1 MADVTDLKGR
11 GELRDQP
18 RRRGS
23 RTSSAAPGGIRSFVA
38 RRLTLGLVQTVAVV
52 LLVFT
57 LTEALPG
64 DAAVALAGDQP
75 DPARIAAIR
84 EAMDLDQPAHERLL
98 SWAAGLSHGDFGTSL
113 TSGRP
118 VADYITDGF
127 GPSLLLAA
135 LTVALLV
142 PLGFGLGVLAAHH
155 EGRLIDRLISSVTL
169 AVYAV
174 PEFALGVLLVT
185 VVALKLAWLPPT
197 AVGYGTDLLGHPAV
211 LVLPVLVLLSRP
223 VCSLSRLV
231 RAGMVDALASPYTAH
246 ARRYGVPGA
255 RVRYAHALPNAL
267 APAAQQ
273 LARTVDWLLCGVI
286 VVEALFVI
294 PGLGTVLLN
303 AVAERDVPVV
313 QGLAVVFGVLT
324 VVLNLGADLVAYRL
338 TPRAG
343 VAA

>member
-1 MADVTDLKGR
+1 MSGL
-11 GELRDQP
+11 
-18 RRRGS
+18 GS
-23 RTSSAAPGGIRSFVA
+23 WAA
-38 RRLTLGLVQTVAVV
+38 RRLVLGGVQTVAVV
-52 LLVFT
+52 VLVFA

-75 DPARIAAIR
+75 DPARITAIR
-84 EAMDLDQPAHERLL
+84 EALDLDRPAYERLAD
-98 SWAAGLSHGDFGTSL
+98 WATGLLHADFGNSL

-118 VADYITDGF
+118 VSSYISDAF
-127 GPSLLLAA
+127 GPTLLLAG

-142 PLGFGLGVLAAHH
+142 PVGVGLGVLAARY
-155 EGRLIDRLISSVTL
+155 EGRFVDRLISSVTL
-169 AVYAV
+169 GVYAV
-174 PEFALGVLLVT
+174 PEFAFGVLLVT
-185 VVALKLAWLPPT
+185 VFALRLDWLPPT
-197 AVGYGTDLLGHPAV
+197 AVGYGTDLLGHPAA

-231 RAGMVDALASPYTAH
+231 RAGMIDALTSPYVAQ
-246 ARRYGVPGA
+246 ARRYGIPGA
-255 RVRYAHALPNAL
+255 RVRYAHALPNAM

-294 PGLGTVLLN
+294 PGLGTVLMN

-313 QGLAVVFGVLT
+313 QGLAVIFGVIT
-324 VVLNLGADLVAYRL
+324 AVLNLGADLVTHRFA
-338 TPRAG
+338 PRAE

>member
-1 MADVTDLKGR
+1 MSGL
-11 GELRDQP
+11 
-18 RRRGS
+18 GS
-23 RTSSAAPGGIRSFVA
+23 WAA
-38 RRLTLGLVQTVAVV
+38 RRLLLGGAQTVAVV
-52 LLVFT
+52 VLVFA

-84 EAMDLDQPAHERLL
+84 EAMELDRPAYERLAD
-98 SWAAGLSHGDFGTSL
+98 WATGLLHADFGTSL
-113 TSGRP
+113 ASGRP
-118 VADYITDGF
+118 VTSYISGAF
-127 GPSLLLAA
+127 GPTLLLAT

-142 PLGFGLGVLAAHH
+142 PIGVGLGVLAARF
-155 EGRLIDRLISSVTL
+155 EGRFVDRLVSAVTL
-169 AVYAV
+169 GVYAV
-174 PEFALGVLLVT
+174 PEFAFGVLLVT
-185 VVALKLAWLPPT
+185 VFALRLDWLPPT
-197 AVGYGTDLLGHPAV
+197 AVGYGTDLLGHPAA

-231 RAGMVDALASPYTAH
+231 RAGMIDALASPYVAQ
-246 ARRYGVPGA
+246 ARRYGIPGA
-255 RVRYAHALPNAL
+255 RVRYAHALPNAV

-294 PGLGTVLLN
+294 PGLGTVLMN

-313 QGLAVVFGVLT
+313 QGLAVVFGVIT
-324 VVLNLGADLVAYRL
+324 VVLNLGADVVAHRFA
-338 TPRAG
+338 PRAE

>member
-1 MADVTDLKGR
+1 MTAV
-11 GELRDQP
+11 
-18 RRRGS
+18 
-23 RTSSAAPGGIRSFVA
+23 AAPPRARAGAVTVALRSWLA
-38 RRLTLGLVQTVAVV
+38 RRLLLGVAQTAAVV
-52 LLVFT
+52 LLVFA

-84 EAMDLDQPAHERLL
+84 TELGLDRPAAERFADWLL
-98 SWAAGLSHGDFGTSL
+98 GLLHGDLGTSL
-113 TSGRP
+113 ASGRP
-118 VADYITDGF
+118 VATYLADGF
-127 GPSLLLAA
+127 GPTLLLAA
-135 LTVALLV
+135 ITVVLLV
-142 PLGFGLGVLAAHH
+142 PAGVGLGVLAARRA
-155 EGRLIDRLISSVTL
+155 GSLADRLVSSTTL

-185 VVALKLAWLPPT
+185 LFALRLGWLPPT
-197 AVGYGTDLLGHPAV
+197 AVGFGGDLLAHPAV

-223 VCSLSRLV
+223 VCSISRLV
-231 RAGMVDALASPYTAH
+231 RAGMIDALRSPYVRQAT
-246 ARRYGVPGA
+246 RYGLSTA
-255 RVRYAHALPNAL
+255 RVRYLHALPNAL

-294 PGLGTVLLN
+294 PGLGTVLMN

-313 QGLAVVFGVLT
+313 QGLAVVFGVIA
-324 VVLNLGADLVAYRL
+324 VVLNLGADLVARRL
-338 TPRAG
+338 APRAG

>member
-1 MADVTDLKGR
+1 MTGL
-11 GELRDQP
+11 
-18 RRRGS
+18 
-23 RTSSAAPGGIRSFVA
+23 RSFVA
-38 RRLTLGLVQTVAVV
+38 RRLLLGVAQTVAVV
-52 LLVFT
+52 LLVFA

-75 DPARIAAIR
+75 DPARVAALR
-84 EAMDLDQPAHERLL
+84 EAMHLDRPAYERLAE
-98 SWAAGLSHGDFGTSL
+98 WAAGLLHGDFGTSV

-118 VADYITDGF
+118 VSQFLADGF
-127 GPSLLLAA
+127 GPTLLMAA

-142 PLGFGLGVLAAHH
+142 PAGFGLGVLAARH
-155 EGRLIDRLISSVTL
+155 EGRLVDRLISSLTL

-185 VVALKLAWLPPT
+185 VFALRLGWLPPT
-197 AVGYGTDLLGHPAV
+197 AVGYGTDLLAHPAA
-211 LVLPVLVLLSRP
+211 LLLPLLVLLSRP
-223 VCSLSRLV
+223 VCSLARLV
-231 RAGMVDALASPYTAH
+231 RAGMVDALAAPYTVH
-246 ARRYGVPGA
+246 ARRYGVGGA

-267 APAAQQ
+267 APAVQQ
-273 LARTVDWLLCGVI
+273 LARTLDWLLCGVI

-294 PGLGTVLLN
+294 PGLGTVLLH

-324 VVLNLGADLVAYRL
+324 VALNLCADLIAHRL
-338 TPRAG
+338 APRAG

>member
-1 MADVTDLKGR
+1 M
-11 GELRDQP
+11 RDQP
-18 RRRGS
+18 RRRPGR
-23 RTSSAAPGGIRSFVA
+23 RTTDRGTSFVV
-38 RRLTLGLVQTVAVV
+38 RRLFLGVAQTAAVV
-52 LLVFT
+52 LLVFA

-84 EAMDLDQPAHERLL
+84 EAMHLDRPVHERLAE
-98 SWAAGLSHGDFGTSL
+98 WATGLLHGDFGTSL

-118 VADYITDGF
+118 VAQYIADGF
-127 GPSLLLAA
+127 GPTLLLAS

-142 PLGFGLGVLAAHH
+142 PVGFGLGVLAARH
-155 EGRLIDRLISSVTL
+155 EGGPVDRLVSSLTL

-185 VVALKLAWLPPT
+185 VFALRLGWLPPT
-197 AVGYGTDLLGHPAV
+197 AVGYGTDLLAHPAA

-223 VCSLSRLV
+223 VCSLVRLV
-231 RAGMVDALASPYTAH
+231 RAGMIDTLASPYVAH
-246 ARRYGVPGA
+246 ARRYGVSGT
-255 RVRYAHALPNAL
+255 RVLYTHALPNAL

-273 LARTVDWLLCGVI
+273 LARTIDWLLCGVI
-286 VVEALFVI
+286 VVEALYVI

-324 VVLNLGADLVAYRL
+324 VVLNLGADVVARRL
-338 TPRAG
+338 APRAG

>member
-1 MADVTDLKGR
+1 MSGL
-11 GELRDQP
+11 
-18 RRRGS
+18 GS
-23 RTSSAAPGGIRSFVA
+23 WAA
-38 RRLTLGLVQTVAVV
+38 RRLLLGGAQTVAVV
-52 LLVFT
+52 VLVFA

-84 EAMDLDQPAHERLL
+84 EAMDLDQPAYARFAD
-98 SWAAGLSHGDFGTSL
+98 WATGLPHADLGSSL

-118 VADYITDGF
+118 VTSYISDAF
-127 GPSLLLAA
+127 GPTLLLAS

-142 PLGFGLGVLAAHH
+142 PIGVGLGVLTARH
-155 EGRLIDRLISSVTL
+155 EGRFVDRLVSSMTL
-169 AVYAV
+169 GVYAV
-174 PEFALGVLLVT
+174 PEFAFGVLLVT
-185 VVALKLAWLPPT
+185 VFALRLDWLPPT
-197 AVGYGTDLLGHPAV
+197 ALGYGTDLLGHPAA

-231 RAGMVDALASPYTAH
+231 RAGMIDALASPYVAQ
-246 ARRYGVPGA
+246 ARRYGIPGA
-255 RVRYAHALPNAL
+255 RVRYAHALPNAI

-313 QGLAVVFGVLT
+313 QGLAVVFGVIT
-324 VVLNLGADLVAYRL
+324 VVLNLGADLVAHRFA
-338 TPRAG
+338 PRAE

>member
-1 MADVTDLKGR
+1 VSGL
-11 GELRDQP
+11 
-18 RRRGS
+18 
-23 RTSSAAPGGIRSFVA
+23 RSFVV
-38 RRLTLGLVQTVAVV
+38 RRLLLGALQTVAVV
-52 LLVFT
+52 LLVFA

-75 DPARIAAIR
+75 DPARVAAIR
-84 EAMDLDQPAHERLL
+84 EAMRLDRPAWERLAD
-98 SWAAGLSHGDFGTSL
+98 WAAGLLHGDLGTSL
-113 TSGRP
+113 VSGRP
-118 VADYITDGF
+118 VSQYLADGF
-127 GPSLLLAA
+127 GPTLLLAT

-142 PLGFGLGVLAAHH
+142 PAGFGLGVLAARYA
-155 EGRLIDRLISSVTL
+155 GRAADRLISSVTL

-185 VVALKLAWLPPT
+185 VFALRLGWLPPT
-197 AVGYGTDLLGHPAV
+197 AVGYGTDLLAHPAA

-223 VCSLSRLV
+223 VCSLVRLV
-231 RAGMVDALASPYTAH
+231 RAGMIDALASPHVAQ
-246 ARRYGVPGA
+246 ARRYGVSGA
-255 RVRYAHALPNAL
+255 RLRYTHALPGAL

-273 LARTVDWLLCGVI
+273 LARTVDWLLCGVV

-294 PGLGTVLLN
+294 PGLGTVLLG

-324 VVLNLGADLVAYRL
+324 VVLNLGADLVAHRL
-338 TPRAG
+338 APRAG

>member
-1 MADVTDLKGR
+1 MSGL
-11 GELRDQP
+11 
-18 RRRGS
+18 
-23 RTSSAAPGGIRSFVA
+23 RSFVA
-38 RRLTLGLVQTVAVV
+38 RRLLLGVAQTVAVV
-52 LLVFT
+52 LLVFA

-75 DPARIAAIR
+75 DPARIQAIR
-84 EAMDLDQPAHERLL
+84 EAMELDRPAYERLAD
-98 SWAAGLSHGDFGTSL
+98 WAAGLPHGDFGTSL
-113 TSGRP
+113 ASGRP
-118 VADYITDGF
+118 VSRYVAEGF
-127 GPSLLLAA
+127 GPTLLLAT

-142 PLGFGLGVLAAHH
+142 PVGFGLGVLAARRV
-155 EGRLIDRLISSVTL
+155 GRLADRLISSVTL

-185 VVALKLAWLPPT
+185 VFALRLGWLPPT
-197 AVGYGTDLLGHPAV
+197 AVGYGTDLLGHPAA

-223 VCSLSRLV
+223 VCSLARLV
-231 RAGMVDALASPYTAH
+231 RAGMIDALASPYAAQ
-246 ARRYGVPGA
+246 ARRYGVSG
-255 RVRYAHALPNAL
+255 VRIHYAHALPNAL

-273 LARTVDWLLCGVI
+273 LARTIDWLLCGVI
-286 VVEALFVI
+286 VVEALYVI

-324 VVLNLGADLVAYRL
+324 VVLNLGADLVAHRL
-338 TPRAG
+338 APRAG

>member
-1 MADVTDLKGR
+1 MSGL
-11 GELRDQP
+11 
-18 RRRGS
+18 
-23 RTSSAAPGGIRSFVA
+23 RSFVA
-38 RRLTLGLVQTVAVV
+38 RRLLLGVAQTVAVV
-52 LLVFT
+52 LLVFV

-84 EAMDLDQPAHERLL
+84 EALHLDRPAHERLAD
-98 SWAAGLSHGDFGTSL
+98 WAVGLLHGDLGTSL

-118 VADYITDGF
+118 VSTYLADGF
-127 GPSLLLAA
+127 GPTLLLAA
-135 LTVALLV
+135 LTMALLV
-142 PLGFGLGVLAAHH
+142 PAGFGLGVLAARY
-155 EGRLIDRLISSVTL
+155 EGRLVDRLVSSVTL

-174 PEFALGVLLVT
+174 PEFALGMLLVT
-185 VVALKLAWLPPT
+185 VLALRLDWLPPT
-197 AVGYGTDLLGHPAV
+197 AVGYGTDLLGHPAA

-231 RAGMVDALASPYTAH
+231 RAGMVDALASPYVAQ
-246 ARRYGVPGA
+246 ARRYGVSGA
-255 RVRYAHALPNAL
+255 KVRYTHALPAAL

-273 LARTVDWLLCGVI
+273 LARTIDWLLCGVV
-286 VVEALFVI
+286 VVEALYVI

-324 VVLNLGADLVAYRL
+324 VVLNLGADLVTHRL
-338 TPRAG
+338 APRAG
-343 VAA
+343 VVA

>member
-1 MADVTDLKGR
+1 MSGL
-11 GELRDQP
+11 
-18 RRRGS
+18 GS
-23 RTSSAAPGGIRSFVA
+23 WAA
-38 RRLTLGLVQTVAVV
+38 RRLVLGGAQTVAVV
-52 LLVFT
+52 VLVFA

-84 EAMDLDQPAHERLL
+84 EALDLDRPAYERLAD
-98 SWAAGLSHGDFGTSL
+98 WATGLLHADFGNSL

-118 VADYITDGF
+118 VSSYISDAF
-127 GPSLLLAA
+127 GPTLLLAG

-142 PLGFGLGVLAAHH
+142 PVGVGLGVLAARF
-155 EGRLIDRLISSVTL
+155 EGRFVDRLISSVTL
-169 AVYAV
+169 GVYAV
-174 PEFALGVLLVT
+174 PEFAFGVLLVT
-185 VVALKLAWLPPT
+185 VFALRLDWLPPT
-197 AVGYGTDLLGHPAV
+197 AVGYGQDLLGHPAA

-231 RAGMVDALASPYTAH
+231 RAGMIDALASPYVAQ
-246 ARRYGVPGA
+246 ARRYGIPGA
-255 RVRYAHALPNAL
+255 RVRYAHALPNAM

-294 PGLGTVLLN
+294 PGLGTVLMN

-313 QGLAVVFGVLT
+313 QGLAVVFGVIT
-324 VVLNLGADLVAYRL
+324 VVLNLGADLITHRFA
-338 TPRAG
+338 PRAE